1 MRNENVISRV
11 AAFLVVALLL
21 MSQTGFAN
29 DYDDRIHI
37 TDAPKVY
44 QWSKLSFC
52 LSIQPG
58 SDSRKRAGMSSR
70 FVSSHDRPSW
80 AELGRTYVHNS

>member
-1 MRNENVISRV
+1 MALRV
-11 AAFLVVALLL
+11 RPTGIGLAAADAKPGRAADGGYCV
-21 MSQTGFAN
+21 N
-29 DYDDRIHI
+29 I

-70 FVSSHDRPSW
+70 FVGSHDRPSW